1 MKILVHRNNT
11 NGFFLTLIWDYQLI
25 TKSTSWGIFPIVVL
39 NAVDFVEVIH
49 SELYSIK
56 ILVTDFTLETV
67 WMETLSSGSQN
78 SLSYFL
84 ITNPASLQ

>member
-1 MKILVHRNNT
+1 MNIN
-11 NGFFLTLIWDYQLI
+11 
-25 TKSTSWGIFPIVVL
+25 WGYCHTGLKKEDIVPIVVL

-78 SLSYFL
+78 LH
-84 ITNPASLQ
+84 